1 MRIVA
6 AYMCDQGNVEK
17 SNITTKFVKL
27 DDEEFIEIELNITET
42 NSKEEL
48 IENIN
53 LLNIKENQYVKI
65 ILKGNR
71 NFEINTYELLKL
83 ISNERIIKIKDK
95 TQIAYNLEKMA
106 TTSTLRGLF
115 AKEMLK
121 KLSEETD
128 EERKEIIEKAIEI
141 GLESLE

>member
-1 MRIVA
+1 MEWLSGEI
-6 AYMCDQGNVEK
+6 EK
-17 SNITTKFVKL
+17 NNLKMEFIPL
-27 DDEEFIEIELNITET
+27 DEERFKEIEIEVTDLIA
-42 NSKEEL
+42 KEEL
-48 IENIN
+48 IEKIN
-53 LLNIKENQYVKI
+53 EIKITNNEYIKI
-65 ILKGNR
+65 ILTGNR
-71 NFEINTYELLKL
+71 NFEISTYDLLKYVE
-83 ISNERIIKIKDK
+83 NERIIKIKDH